1 MFGQDPNWFVS
12 LAMPYTSFVV
22 VLFAARDA
30 WTRRRR
36 QRAPVPIERRRKS
49 WIS

>member
-12 LAMPYTSFVV
+12 LAMLYIPLVV

-30 WTRRRR
+30 WTRRRI
-36 QRAPVPIERRRKS
+36 QMTPALIERGRKP